1 MTSPNYSSKTQCA
14 LFPSQ
19 DPPMTDLA
27 YVHDFL
33 KQFWNH
39 SPVPSHRTCLVHHTR
54 PVISM
59 AFWEKSLLSAPASY
73 QSSIIQGWLAAVCYC
88 LNFSPS
94 NYLWEWIFYNTSF
107 IKVHPV
113 ITYHNTQ
120 ITSEDKVMKLIKV
133 PSQIDER

>member
-19 DPPMTDLA
+19 DPHVTDLA

-33 KQFWNH
+33 KQFWIIAQFLPTGPVWSTTPGQS
-39 SPVPSHRTCLVHHTR
+39 SPWLSEKSPYFLLL
-54 PVISM
+54 PVI
-59 AFWEKSLLSAPASY
+59 KVLSFR
-73 QSSIIQGWLAAVCYC
+73 GRAAVCYC

-94 NYLWEWIFYNTSF
+94 NYLWEWIFYNTFF

-120 ITSEDKVMKLIKV
+120 ITSEGKVMKLIKV